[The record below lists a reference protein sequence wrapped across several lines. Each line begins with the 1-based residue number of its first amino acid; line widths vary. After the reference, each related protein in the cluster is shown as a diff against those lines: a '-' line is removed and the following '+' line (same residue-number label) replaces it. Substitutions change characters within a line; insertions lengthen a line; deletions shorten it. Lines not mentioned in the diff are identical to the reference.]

1 MTEDRGGLLMIDLL
15 SILTDKYPEVKLAL
29 VGKIEANA
37 YVLINERVNTL
48 KLENHVQLFGYMN
61 YPDAMEIVCKS
72 KIGLCLLKPVQNY
85 IYSYPTKLFDYMQAG
100 VPYICSNFALYE
112 ELLNECQAGITVD
125 PMDVRTAAK
134 EISSILEDS
143 LKYDTMSKNGLSSL
157 ENSYNWATQEEK
169 LFELIKTI

>member
-1 MTEDRGGLLMIDLL
+1 
-15 SILTDKYPEVKLAL
+15 
-29 VGKIEANA
+29 
-37 YVLINERVNTL
+37 L